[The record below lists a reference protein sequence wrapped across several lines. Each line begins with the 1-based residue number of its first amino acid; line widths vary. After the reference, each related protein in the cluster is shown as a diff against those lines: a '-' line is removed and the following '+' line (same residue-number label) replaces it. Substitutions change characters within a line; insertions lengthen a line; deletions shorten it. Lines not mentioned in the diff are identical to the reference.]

1 MEIALKHLE
10 KQFPNGTTALNNV
23 TFTVFQGEFVSVI
36 GASGA
41 GKTTLFRI
49 LNGMDTV
56 TFGTLLFDGNDVSTI
71 TKREQSRSGAPLA
84 PSIRISVL

>member
-23 TFTVFQGEFVSVI
+23 TFTVSQGEFVSVI

-49 LNGMDTV
+49 LNGMDNPE
-56 TFGTLLFDGNDVSTI
+56 LFCSTE
-71 TKREQSRSGAPLA
+71 TMFP
-84 PSIRISVL
+84 P